1 MSVNGENTNIQMS
14 NINSV
19 VPKTWKPCL
28 KPFKRLGKLLRNQQ
42 YRRTTFP
49 RYSASS
55 VKLYHVSMK
64 VNCVKS
70 GRKPF
75 SREMQPSGYLFIT
88 MPSTYLLL
96 RLTYTY
102 CMCLRFLAN
111 RDLFVDCTAASGSH
125 TAAVFLVDLIER
137 RELEGFQAV
146 WTLMSSGH
154 SMQYPKIP
162 TLRRFVVIFKY
173 MNLLG
178 EIGILKYVF
187 VTRC

>member
-1 MSVNGENTNIQMS
+1 MFEALQEVGQTLAESTISEDDISKKLSIISQIISRLDESQLREIWQKTFQPENST
-14 NINSV
+14 V
-19 VPKTWKPCL
+19 
-28 KPFKRLGKLLRNQQ
+28 RL
-42 YRRTTFP
+42 
-49 RYSASS
+49 
-55 VKLYHVSMK
+55 
-64 VNCVKS
+64 
-70 GRKPF
+70 
-75 SREMQPSGYLFIT
+75 LFIM

-96 RLTYTY
+96 RLTYI

>member
-1 MSVNGENTNIQMS
+1 VEAVFEALQEVGQTLAESTISEDDISKILSIISQIISRLDESQLREIWQKTFQPENST
-14 NINSV
+14 V
-19 VPKTWKPCL
+19 
-28 KPFKRLGKLLRNQQ
+28 RL
-42 YRRTTFP
+42 
-49 RYSASS
+49 
-55 VKLYHVSMK
+55 
-64 VNCVKS
+64 
-70 GRKPF
+70 
-75 SREMQPSGYLFIT
+75 LFIM

-96 RLTYTY
+96 RLTYI
-102 CMCLRFLAN
+102 CSMCLRFLAN